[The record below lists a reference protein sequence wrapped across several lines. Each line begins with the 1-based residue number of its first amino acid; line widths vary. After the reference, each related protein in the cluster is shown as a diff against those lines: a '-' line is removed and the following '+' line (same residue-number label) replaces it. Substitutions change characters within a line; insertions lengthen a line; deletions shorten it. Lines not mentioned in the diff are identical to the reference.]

1 LRLSRLVLPLI
12 NLNLN
17 PLIYGNVLSL
27 RLQLRLNPS
36 SKPQAT
42 FAQSRFKYSPKRPG
56 SVPSPG
62 QPIRVPP
69 RRALARPG
77 ARLVSL
83 ASGVVLNLNFEFRT
97 EPHCNL
103 NSSNVIRQKRMRI
116 LTFSR
121 TASSHGWATGRQ
133 HLSGLPGLLLSL
145 GRTAQLSIVAL
156 TQGHRRPGTVS
167 VTQWQ
172 GAVWIPGSS
181 GVGVPAQAHPSLTT
195 VTIAAQPSR
204 HSKYAAS
211 RSAAAAAAWRVE
223 APLPAAERRG
233 RHCRCTTS

>member
-1 LRLSRLVLPLI
+1 MRLSSLVLPLI

-42 FAQSRFKYSPKRPG
+42 LARSRFKYSPKRPG

-83 ASGVVLNLNFEFRT
+83 AAGVHVLNLNSEFRT
-97 EPHCNL
+97 EPHCN
-103 NSSNVIRQKRMRI
+103 SGNVIRQKRMRT
-116 LTFSR
+116 LTLRQHSFKSRLGHWQAASVRPARPIIAFAGLNSPTLHCCPDARSQAARDRFCHTVAGSSMDPWQLWCGCAGSGPSSLPNNRDHSR
-121 TASSHGWATGRQ
+121 TTEPPQQTRCK
-133 HLSGLPGLLLSL
+133 PK
-145 GRTAQLSIVAL
+145 
-156 TQGHRRPGTVS
+156 RRRRRRV
-167 VTQWQ
+167 
-172 GAVWIPGSS
+172 
-181 GVGVPAQAHPSLTT
+181 
-195 VTIAAQPSR
+195 
-204 HSKYAAS
+204 AS
-211 RSAAAAAAWRVE
+211 RSAAA
-223 APLPAAERRG
+223 
-233 RHCRCTTS
+233 SS